1 MSKATQKGGLLAELA
16 YLDQAEYIDK
26 QACVQLVK
34 IVEQHFSEPKKAA
47 VKLMAVNTVVKMI
60 NAMPEEERTGL
71 KAKMFPDTQA
81 EQSGEVDG
89 DILIGRI
96 GWMVSEISQRRVMT
110 DVELKDIERIKQ
122 LLTQQP
128 VQVDEEKIEAI
139 VDMIDFSILPRR
151 WSKKDIELVVWY
163 TAKELLTRQPQ
174 KRTVTRVELRT
185 AFNKHCGIIGDTLYL
200 NICNL
205 EDFAEELDIEIVEKD
220 EEQDQPPMDKETA
233 GDMKYHELKDEDR
246 LDEFG
251 RRKL

>member
-60 NAMPEEERTGL
+60 NAMPEEERTEL

-81 EQSGEVDG
+81 EQSGE
-89 DILIGRI
+89 
-96 GWMVSEISQRRVMT
+96 
-110 DVELKDIERIKQ
+110 
-122 LLTQQP
+122 
-128 VQVDEEKIEAI
+128 VDEEKIEAI

-174 KRTVTRVELRT
+174 KRVVTREWIEKELNAHLRLEDEALRDYVHVIADIIVEIFT
-185 AFNKHCGIIGDTLYL
+185 AFGI
-200 NICNL
+200 
-205 EDFAEELDIEIVEKD
+205 EVVK
-220 EEQDQPPMDKETA
+220 
-233 GDMKYHELKDEDR
+233 
-246 LDEFG
+246 
-251 RRKL
+251 

>member
-1 MSKATQKGGLLAELA
+1 MSKATQKDELGKEELLKW
-16 YLDQAEYIDK
+16 LDVWKDASDLPPDKLIEEEK
-26 QACVQLVK
+26 QAYAQLRK
-34 IVEQHFSEPKKAA
+34 IVEQHF
-47 VKLMAVNTVVKMI
+47 
-60 NAMPEEERTGL
+60 
-71 KAKMFPDTQA
+71 A

-174 KRTVTRVELRT
+174 KRVVTREWIEKELNAHLRLEDEALRDYVHVIADIIVEIFT
-185 AFNKHCGIIGDTLYL
+185 AFGI
-200 NICNL
+200 
-205 EDFAEELDIEIVEKD
+205 EVVEEK
-220 EEQDQPPMDKETA
+220 
-233 GDMKYHELKDEDR
+233 
-246 LDEFG
+246 
-251 RRKL
+251 